1 MDNYLYLLINMTSIL
16 IPFIFSFYPKTSFFT
31 TWKKLFPG
39 YIIMTAIYLIWDIIF
54 TRMGI
59 WGFNDDYLIGVN
71 ILFLPLE
78 EWLFFI
84 CIPFASLFIHYNKI
98 KLQPKWRLSESKA
111 KLVVTIIIVLLL
123 ILLILNFG
131 KLYTTITFISSITIL
146 ILVLVRNISLL
157 QDFLV
162 SYAFILIP
170 FFIINGILTGSFIV
184 DQVVWYNNMHNMGIR
199 IGTIPFEDIFYGMTL
214 FLGTLFLSDELKGPV
229 NHQSK

>member
-1 MDNYLYLLINMTSIL
+1 MDNYLYLLINITSII
-16 IPFIFSFYPKTSFFT
+16 IPFIFSFYPRTEFIS
-31 TWKKLFPG
+31 TWKKIFPSL
-39 YIIMTAIYLIWDIIF
+39 IIMNGIYLIWDIIF
-54 TRMGI
+54 TRIGV
-59 WGFNDDYLIGVN
+59 WGFNEDYLIGFT
-71 ILFLPLE
+71 ILSLPFE

-98 KLQPKWRLSESKA
+98 KLQPKWRLSESKT
-111 KLVVTIIIVLLL
+111 KLVATIIIVLLL

-131 KLYTTITFISSITIL
+131 KLYTTITFISSIAIL

-170 FFIINGILTGSFIV
+170 FFIVNGILTGSFIV
-184 DQVVWYNNMHNMGIR
+184 EQVVWYNNMHNMGIR

-214 FLGTLFLSDELKGPV
+214 LLGTLFLSSELKGSV

>member
-1 MDNYLYLLINMTSIL
+1 MDNYLYLLINITSII
-16 IPFIFSFYPKTSFFT
+16 IPFIFSFYPRTEFIS
-31 TWKKLFPG
+31 TWKKIFPSL
-39 YIIMTAIYLIWDIIF
+39 IIMNGIYLIWDIIF
-54 TRMGI
+54 TRIGV
-59 WGFNDDYLIGVN
+59 WGFNEDYLIGFT
-71 ILFLPLE
+71 ILSLPFE

-98 KLQPKWRLSESKA
+98 KLQPKWRLSESKT
-111 KLVVTIIIVLLL
+111 KLAATIIIILLL

-131 KLYTTITFISSITIL
+131 KLYTTITFISSIAIL

-170 FFIINGILTGSFIV
+170 FFIVNGILTGSFIV
-184 DQVVWYNNMHNMGIR
+184 EQVVWYNNMHNMGIR

-214 FLGTLFLSDELKGPV
+214 LLGTLFLSSELKGPV

>member
-1 MDNYLYLLINMTSIL
+1 MDNYLYLLINITSII
-16 IPFIFSFYPKTSFFT
+16 IPFIFSFYPRTEFIS
-31 TWKKLFPG
+31 TWKKIFPSL
-39 YIIMTAIYLIWDIIF
+39 IIMNGIYLIWDIIF
-54 TRMGI
+54 TRIGV
-59 WGFNDDYLIGVN
+59 WGFNEDYLIGFT
-71 ILFLPLE
+71 ILSLPFE

-131 KLYTTITFISSITIL
+131 KLYTTITFISSIAIL

-170 FFIINGILTGSFIV
+170 FFIVNGILTGSFIV
-184 DQVVWYNNMHNMGIR
+184 EQVVWYNNMHNMGIR

-214 FLGTLFLSDELKGPV
+214 LLGTLFLSSELKGPV

>member
-1 MDNYLYLLINMTSIL
+1 MDNYLYLLINITSIL
-16 IPFIFSFYPKTSFFT
+16 IPFIFSFYPKTKFFP

-39 YIIMTAIYLIWDIIF
+39 FIIMTTIYLIWDIIF

-214 FLGTLFLSDELKGPV
+214 LLGTLFLSSELKGPV

>member
-1 MDNYLYLLINMTSIL
+1 MN
-16 IPFIFSFYPKTSFFT
+16 
-31 TWKKLFPG
+31 G
-39 YIIMTAIYLIWDIIF
+39 IYLIWDIIF
-54 TRMGI
+54 TRIGV
-59 WGFNDDYLIGVN
+59 WGFNEDYLIGFT
-71 ILFLPLE
+71 ILSLPFE

-98 KLQPKWRLSESKA
+98 KLQPKWRLSESKT
-111 KLVVTIIIVLLL
+111 KLVATIIIVLLL

-131 KLYTTITFISSITIL
+131 KLYTTITFISSIAIL

-170 FFIINGILTGSFIV
+170 FFIVNGILTGSFIV
-184 DQVVWYNNMHNMGIR
+184 EQVVWYNNMHNMGIR

-214 FLGTLFLSDELKGPV
+214 LLGTLFLSSELKGPV
-229 NHQSK
+229 NYQSK